1 MAALSHG
8 KVTRWAAG
16 DGGLAAPGGLAS
28 IDEQAALEAMPALGL
43 PEVEVGGEAYEVE
56 RGGSRYCTVADM
68 RAYAA
73 ANNDGFAD
81 ADAYPDDEVLAA
93 IQAAEEAIEDACGRS
108 FCERSREVRLEGTG
122 GPEELPVTDAR
133 SISAGSL
140 VGDRQA
146 VADAP
151 AQATLTYGARGSE
164 RCRQACMRLAATYL
178 RPRTGAENARGTS
191 IDGVYV
197 SYELATGGE
206 GSWTG
211 IPYVDSFI
219 ESARSR
225 RVVVM

>member
-1 MAALSHG
+1 MTALSAG
-8 KVTRWAAG
+8 RVTRWAAG
-16 DGGLAAPGGLAS
+16 DGGLAAPGGSL
-28 IDEQAALEAMPALGL
+28 DEAAALEALPKLGVHV
-43 PEVEVGGEAYEVE
+43 VEVGGEAYEVE
-56 RGGSRYCTVADM
+56 RVGSRYCSVADM

-73 ANNDGFAD
+73 ANNDAFAD
-81 ADAYPDDEVLAA
+81 ASAYPDDEVLAA

-108 FCERSREVRLEGTG
+108 FCTRARTVALAGTG
-122 GPEELPVTDAR
+122 SLEELPEVDAR
-133 SISAGSL
+133 SLSAGTL

-151 AQATLTYGARGSE
+151 AEATLVYGARGSE

-178 RPRTGAENARGTS
+178 RPRSGAENARGTS
-191 IDGVYV
+191 VDGVYV
-197 SYELATGGE
+197 SYELATGAE